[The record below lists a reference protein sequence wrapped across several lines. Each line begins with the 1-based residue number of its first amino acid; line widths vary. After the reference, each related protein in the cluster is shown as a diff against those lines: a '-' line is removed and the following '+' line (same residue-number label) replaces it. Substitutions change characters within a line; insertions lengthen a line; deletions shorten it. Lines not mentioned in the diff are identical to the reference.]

1 MNGGTAPRWLYVA
14 ADGKGTRDRCSAVA
28 AAEPGDEGMSEGSIL
43 EIEGKRIVDDTP
55 RPGGRGRPPFGAAS
69 LVEPGMH
76 DLELAT
82 EPFRRHRNPH
92 THRIPPLRLALG
104 PYRRSDQSHL
114 SMFMFRSSEIILFKQ
129 GLSRDTG
136 RFSLAARLCA
146 ANIED
151 KAFGRG
157 R

>member
-1 MNGGTAPRWLYVA
+1 
-14 ADGKGTRDRCSAVA
+14 
-28 AAEPGDEGMSEGSIL
+28 
-43 EIEGKRIVDDTP
+43 
-55 RPGGRGRPPFGAAS
+55 
-69 LVEPGMH
+69 MH

-104 PYRRSDQSHL
+104 PYRRSDHEPSLYVHVWFGKI
-114 SMFMFRSSEIILFKQ
+114 MLFKQ